1 MWQKYSGS
9 ERRTPLYSFVPVI
22 TAGSTASSAGGDTGS
37 LSGMC
42 QFFFLERAVQAL
54 RIHPAG
60 ESDCPTARRAYYRRE
75 QMVLR
80 LGFTSLM
87 KLKVLMAGFVG

>member
-1 MWQKYSGS
+1 MNG
-9 ERRTPLYSFVPVI
+9 ERRCIHLSR
-22 TAGSTASSAGGDTGS
+22 S
-37 LSGMC
+37 LQQAVQRRLPEEILAPYRECVS
-42 QFFFLERAVQAL
+42 FFLERAVQAL